1 MDDASRRWCLVLPV
15 KRLALAKT
23 RLGAPYAGL
32 REELALAF
40 ALDTSAAAL
49 ASPLVASVH
58 VVTDDARA
66 ADALAELGVAVC
78 GDDPDDGLNAALQ
91 HGAAQAA
98 AARPGAAVG
107 TLAADLPA
115 LRPSELTAA
124 LRTAALHDRGFV
136 RDAHGTGTTLLLAR
150 VPGDLRPMFGP
161 GSAARHEAS
170 GAHELAGQ
178 TLSSLR
184 RDVDTADDLD
194 LALRLGVGPR
204 TRRLLHEHG
213 LGRAPRAG

>member
-1 MDDASRRWCLVLPV
+1 MLIFIAVLVPMPGVWRVSVRAVLRGCCARV
-15 KRLALAKT
+15 VRLT
-23 RLGAPYAGL
+23 M
-32 REELALAF
+32 
-40 ALDTSAAAL
+40 
-49 ASPLVASVH
+49 
-58 VVTDDARA
+58 
-66 ADALAELGVAVC
+66 
-78 GDDPDDGLNAALQ
+78 
-91 HGAAQAA
+91 
-98 AARPGAAVG
+98 PGAAVG

-161 GSAARHEAS
+161 GSAARHQAS

-184 RDVDTADDLD
+184 RDVDTADDLEM
-194 LALRLGVGPR
+194 ALRLGVGAR

-213 LGRAPRAG
+213 LGHSPRAG